1 MADTAEI
8 ERSGKDRRRSGT
20 RPMFLFAVMVTTISS
35 AGLVSA
41 LLTDVVTQ
49 ARIAGRLMRQE
60 VKPAAAFLMDHPMLL
75 TLPVVVALLSA
86 VPVAVR
92 KGDLWWQLHALMT
105 AMTAILAIAWVV
117 DVVLGGLLIHLGE
130 TAKPI

>member
-1 MADTAEI
+1 MATDEHVKDAGK
-8 ERSGKDRRRSGT
+8 ERKRSGT

-41 LLTDVVTQ
+41 LLTDLVTQ
-49 ARIAGRLMRQE
+49 ARLTGRQINQDL
-60 VKPAAAFLMDHPMLL
+60 KPAAVFLIDHPMLL
-75 TLPVVVALLSA
+75 TMPVVVALLSA

-117 DVVLGGLLIHLGE
+117 DVILGGLLVHLSA
-130 TAKPI
+130 TYKP